1 MAKAGTNAT
10 EDCIFLA
17 VDESYRVTIP
27 QQFAKKTGWIT
38 GDQAIDAW
46 LLVGSRDR
54 VKLLSQAEVDTD
66 AHVRD
71 LRNRIAEASLPN
83 ESLIEFQEESL
94 AVLPMRI
101 LRTEIRRRGRG
112 RRLTLPMEVAVM
124 MQVQPAGSKI
134 AALFLSNHIEFWT
147 VEAYSAACSKPLT
160 QII

>member
-1 MAKAGTNAT
+1 MAKGGTDAA

-27 QQFAKKTGWIT
+27 QRFAKKVGWIT
-38 GDQAIDAW
+38 GDRAIDAW
-46 LLVGSRDR
+46 MLVGSRVR

-66 AHVRD
+66 PRIRYLQD
-71 LRNRIAEASLPN
+71 RIAEASLPN
-83 ESLIEFQEESL
+83 ESLVEFQEDSL

-112 RRLTLPMEVAVM
+112 WRLALPTAIAVM
-124 MQVQPAGSKI
+124 MRVQPAESDI
-134 AALFLSNHIEFWT
+134 AALFLSDHVEFWT
-147 VEAYSAACSKPLT
+147 IEAYSAACSKPLI